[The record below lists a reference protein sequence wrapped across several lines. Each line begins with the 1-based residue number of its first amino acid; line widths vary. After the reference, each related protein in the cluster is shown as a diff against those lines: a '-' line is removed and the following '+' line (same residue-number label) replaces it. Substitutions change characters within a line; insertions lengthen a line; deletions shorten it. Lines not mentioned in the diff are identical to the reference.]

1 MTTPAQIA
9 ANRRN
14 ARKSTGPVTPSG
26 KAAASQNA
34 LRHGLTAR
42 QIASTD
48 ERSADFAEFAEALRR
63 DLAPEGEVEEQLA
76 ERAILAL
83 WRLRRAARA
92 ERGVIDSWHTSTRPI
107 PHLLAGE
114 TAMSR
119 ILTQS
124 PGSVLAL
131 ARYEA
136 THDRALGR
144 ALALLERRQARRR
157 GEHVSAPVTVLVEN
171 AAEISPNL
179 LGEQAKIENCETKP
193 IAAAPLID
201 ALAAPRASDADNAP
215 DAALCAASSA

>member
-1 MTTPAQIA
+1 MTTQAQIA

-14 ARKSTGPVTPSG
+14 ARKSTGPVTEAG

-48 ERSADFAEFAEALRR
+48 ERSADFAEFAAALRL

-76 ERAILAL
+76 ERVILAA

-92 ERGVIDSWHTSTRPI
+92 ERGVIATWAVETSPSFLR
-107 PHLLAGE
+107 HGE
-114 TAMSR
+114 TTASR
-119 ILTQS
+119 IFTRHPES
-124 PGSVLAL
+124 ILAL

-136 THDRALGR
+136 TQDRAFGR

-157 GEHVSAPVTVLVEN
+157 GEHVPVPLTVVVEN
-171 AAEISPNL
+171 AAAASPNPFD
-179 LGEQAKIENCETKP
+179 ANVKFENCETKP

-201 ALAAPRASDADNAP
+201 ALAAPRAKDADTAP

>member
-14 ARKSTGPVTPSG
+14 ARKSTGPVTEPG

-48 ERSADFAEFAEALRR
+48 ERSADFAEFAEALHR

-76 ERAILAL
+76 ERLILAA

-107 PHLLAGE
+107 THLLASE

-119 ILTQS
+119 LFTQS
-124 PGSVLAL
+124 SEAMTAL

-136 THDRALGR
+136 TQDRAFGR

-157 GEHVSAPVTVLVEN
+157 GEHVPAPVTVVVEN
-171 AAEISPNL
+171 AAEISPNP
-179 LGEQAKIENCETKP
+179 LGE
-193 IAAAPLID
+193 
-201 ALAAPRASDADNAP
+201 
-215 DAALCAASSA
+215 